1 MTCLS
6 WKVKDGRVSLPNL
19 LLTGTTTHEF
29 RSRTRGITSME
40 IAKSAERI
48 EKLMILHHG
57 G

>member
-1 MTCLS
+1 MSFLES
-6 WKVKDGRVSLPNL
+6 EGQWSSIPNR
-19 LLTGTTTHEF
+19 LLTSTTHEF
-29 RSRTRGITSME
+29 CPGSREIASME